1 MLRKIS
7 LLFVALLFLAG
18 PLLGR
23 MLFLS
28 TRDLKAARSALNAGD
43 LDEALQRYQSVLYWA
58 WPGSSTFQEAFQE
71 ATQTIK
77 NNPLAPEL
85 ELKAWNEIRRALY
98 GSRSFLSAYGE
109 RLRAQQEIDA
119 RIEALLGAGGNFDL
133 KSEMPQTPRY
143 GLSAL
148 ASWSF
153 LCWILCV
160 LLCIWKGI
168 NPDGSVRKKKVLRY
182 AAIAIVAYCI
192 WVAALIFA

>member
-1 MLRKIS
+1 MLRKIT
-7 LLFVALLFLAG
+7 LLVLALLLLAG

-23 MLFLS
+23 MLFIS
-28 TRDLKAARSALNAGD
+28 TRDLKVARSALNAGD
-43 LDEALQRYQSVLYWA
+43 FDEALMRYQSVLYWA
-58 WPGSSTFQEAFQE
+58 WPGSSTSQEAFQE
-71 ATQTIK
+71 ATQMIK

-98 GSRSFLSAYGE
+98 GSRSFLAAYGE

-119 RIEALLGAGGNFDL
+119 RIEALLGEGAKFDL
-133 KSEMPQTPRY
+133 QSEMPQKPRY

-160 LLCIWKGI
+160 LLCIWRGI

-182 AAIAIVAYCI
+182 AAIGVVAYWI
-192 WVAALIFA
+192 WVGALIFA